1 MNKILF
7 IEDEIALQKTFREF
21 LEKKGFKII
30 SALNG
35 EDGFNLAKTQGP
47 DLILLDLILPKMD
60 GFQVLKALKE
70 RENTK
75 NIPVIVLT
83 NLEKIDDIDKAL
95 FSGATNYLIKANYS
109 LEELATKI
117 KQVLGEKS

>member
-95 FSGATNYLIKANYS
+95 SSGATNYLIKTNYS